1 MQRTRW
7 AVLGPGVIS
16 GFFARALPRSEHG
29 LLHAVGSSDPARAQA
44 FASEHGAPVAGTYA
58 EVLARDDVDA
68 VYIGTVHTTHA
79 ELCVAALEAGK
90 AVLCEKPV
98 TTTAADTR
106 AVLALADRQGL
117 PFLEAYKYRFGP
129 LADELRRIVSNGVI
143 GRPVHVEAAFGGA
156 SPTRTGRLFDPD
168 LAGGAI
174 LDVGGYPASLAVGLA
189 TWAGLVTPGTAPALL
204 AADGLVGDTGVDE
217 WASATFGLG
226 GLVAAVHTSIVHQ
239 QAPQVIVRG
248 SAGVLEIPS
257 VWGSRTDSGPEIV
270 VRTTADPRRI
280 ALPAVDPMAAE
291 ADAVSLALVEG
302 HREVSAMTWAE
313 SVLTAEVLE
322 QWRAALD

>member
-1 MQRTRW
+1 M
-7 AVLGPGVIS
+7 
-16 GFFARALPRSEHG
+16 
-29 LLHAVGSSDPARAQA
+29 
-44 FASEHGAPVAGTYA
+44 
-58 EVLARDDVDA
+58 
-68 VYIGTVHTTHA
+68 
-79 ELCVAALEAGK
+79 
-90 AVLCEKPV
+90 
-98 TTTAADTR
+98 
-106 AVLALADRQGL
+106 
-117 PFLEAYKYRFGP
+117 
-129 LADELRRIVSNGVI
+129 
-143 GRPVHVEAAFGGA
+143 
-156 SPTRTGRLFDPD
+156 
-168 LAGGAI
+168 
-174 LDVGGYPASLAVGLA
+174 
-189 TWAGLVTPGTAPALL
+189 TPGTAPALL

-270 VRTTADPRRI
+270 VRTTGDPRRI